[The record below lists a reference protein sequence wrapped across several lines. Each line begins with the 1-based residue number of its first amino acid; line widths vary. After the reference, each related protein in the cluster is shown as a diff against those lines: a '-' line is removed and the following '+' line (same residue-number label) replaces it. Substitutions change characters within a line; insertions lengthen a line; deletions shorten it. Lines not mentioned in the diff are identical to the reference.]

1 MDVSLSIFIY
11 PFIRDRHLGCFH
23 FLLIQNNAVICEQ
36 AMFELLFSVL
46 LGYIHRSEI
55 AGLYS
60 NIVLTFWGTVK
71 LVCKGSCALLCF
83 KQCMKVPNFS
93 TSLLTLITVF
103 KKKKPSLWLWSDILL
118 WLDLT
123 LYVENPKISKTLKR
137 IVLNV

>member
-60 NIVLTFWGTVK
+60 NIVLTF
-71 LVCKGSCALLCF
+71 
-83 KQCMKVPNFS
+83 
-93 TSLLTLITVF
+93 
-103 KKKKPSLWLWSDILL
+103 
-118 WLDLT
+118 
-123 LYVENPKISKTLKR
+123 
-137 IVLNV
+137 